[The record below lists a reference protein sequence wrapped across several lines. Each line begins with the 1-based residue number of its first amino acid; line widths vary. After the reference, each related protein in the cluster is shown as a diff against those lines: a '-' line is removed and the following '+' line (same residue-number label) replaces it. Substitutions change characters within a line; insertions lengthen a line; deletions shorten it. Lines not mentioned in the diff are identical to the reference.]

1 MIHLLN
7 EDHASQR
14 ARNRHIHNPI
24 SSICRLANTVYG
36 SPTMAK
42 IPNLDSIEN
51 QAIGILGFL
60 ASDAERLGL
69 FLSLTGVDPADIRS
83 LMKDQGFWL
92 AIFDHLFQDE
102 SLMLVY
108 CAEAAITPAE
118 LVRLR
123 QSLAR
128 PQEEG
133 LREG

>member
-1 MIHLLN
+1 
-7 EDHASQR
+7 
-14 ARNRHIHNPI
+14 
-24 SSICRLANTVYG
+24 
-36 SPTMAK
+36 MAK

-60 ASDAERLGL
+60 ASDAERL
-69 FLSLTGVDPADIRS
+69 TGVDPADIRS
-83 LMKDQGFWL
+83 LMKDPGFWL

-102 SLMLVY
+102 RLMLVY
-108 CAEAAITPAE
+108 CAEAAISPAE

>member
-1 MIHLLN
+1 
-7 EDHASQR
+7 
-14 ARNRHIHNPI
+14 
-24 SSICRLANTVYG
+24 
-36 SPTMAK
+36 MAK